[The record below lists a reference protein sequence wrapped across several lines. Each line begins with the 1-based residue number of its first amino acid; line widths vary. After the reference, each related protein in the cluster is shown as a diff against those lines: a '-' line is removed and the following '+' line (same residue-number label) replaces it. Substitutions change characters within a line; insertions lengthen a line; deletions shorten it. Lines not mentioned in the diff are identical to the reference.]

1 MSSVVMRKKWEARLN
16 TRISGPA
23 TKWPPRRSCTC
34 ADGPAHHVANSAGKC
49 CNKNVVNDSVRVR
62 SASER
67 LDEMCGR
74 VGTFSQNNHEK
85 AGRSFTTNC
94 GASCNVS
101 DRDFR
106 VYKNEMGAMPASDY
120 IRWVRSQ
127 ANPGMVNC
135 PSSTVGGGG
144 AVVPFI
150 DPNAQKFFENVLAF
164 YTTGISNNTIQL
176 NTDFVANTGFVDLSN
191 TTSAVS
197 GNTLNTLI
205 TPFPTGGKLLAQINS
220 TIGRNITTL
229 TDDLNVLRFTNIINY
244 NSLVNFNSFYDAT
257 NPTDNGN
264 SINESHFYAFEGF
277 LPGNTD
283 VGGNLSTMTILPNLI
298 NLLGKFQTDINNYKT
313 SVNDHDS
320 VVNNT
325 TILNNLSDNVDNL
338 ISDFKGLEDLHILN
352 AANDPANDPPNDFAN
367 DPN

>member
-34 ADGPAHHVANSAGKC
+34 AGGPAHHVANSAGKC

-144 AVVPFI
+144 AVVPSI

-164 YTTGISNNTIQL
+164 YTTGTVAHQDNLVLGTNFVTNDGFIDLRVNSSINAVATQQQFILNDINLNFTSSGELLANIAFDIDSFNSSGLGSPIANFDDFYGYINTSPASEDIFIEY
-176 NTDFVANTGFVDLSN
+176 TSGVFGDN
-191 TTSAVS
+191 TTD
-197 GNTLNTLI
+197 T
-205 TPFPTGGKLLAQINS
+205 TG
-220 TIGRNITTL
+220 IGIPIGNITKYL
-229 TDDLNVLRFTNIINY
+229 
-244 NSLVNFNSFYDAT
+244 
-257 NPTDNGN
+257 
-264 SINESHFYAFEGF
+264 
-277 LPGNTD
+277 
-283 VGGNLSTMTILPNLI
+283 
-298 NLLGKFQTDINNYKT
+298 TDINKYI
-313 SVNDHDS
+313 SS
-320 VVNNT
+320 INNHNSDNSLD
-325 TILNNLSDNVDNL
+325 TIKDNFNELYDNLSDIQVFLNGVLD
-338 ISDFKGLEDLHILN
+338 DHDLM
-352 AANDPANDPPNDFAN
+352 ASGPGPG
-367 DPN
+367 

>member
-34 ADGPAHHVANSAGKC
+34 AGGPAHHVANSAGKC

-144 AVVPFI
+144 AVAPLI
-150 DPNAQKFFENVLAF
+150 DPNAQQFFENVFAF
-164 YTTGISNNTIQL
+164 YTTGTVEHQDNLVLGTNFVTNDGFIDLRVNSSINAVETQQNFKLNDISLNFTPSGELLANIAFDIDSFNSSGFGDPIANFDDFYDHIKNSHIEDIFVEYTSNNLGSINAITTGIDTPIDNITKYLTDIDKYISSINDHNSDNSLDTIRD
-176 NTDFVANTGFVDLSN
+176 NFNDLSDILLDIKN
-191 TTSAVS
+191 I
-197 GNTLNTLI
+197 LN
-205 TPFPTGGKLLAQINS
+205 G
-220 TIGRNITTL
+220 
-229 TDDLNVLRFTNIINY
+229 VL
-244 NSLVNFNSFYDAT
+244 VA
-257 NPTDNGN
+257 
-264 SINESHFYAFEGF
+264 HA
-277 LPGNTD
+277 
-283 VGGNLSTMTILPNLI
+283 
-298 NLLGKFQTDINNYKT
+298 T
-313 SVNDHDS
+313 SVADGAGPGAGDDDDDDDDDDVNDD
-320 VVNNT
+320 
-325 TILNNLSDNVDNL
+325 VDV
-338 ISDFKGLEDLHILN
+338 
-352 AANDPANDPPNDFAN
+352 P
-367 DPN
+367 